1 MNTLEDDKVRILCDF
16 SVQTNCKLEHN
27 TPDILIVDKQTGGH
41 IIDVTCPIHS
51 TVKEKEPEKV
61 E

>member
-41 IIDVTCPIHS
+41 IIDVTCPFHS
-51 TVKEKEPEKV
+51 TVK
-61 E
+61 